1 MSNVYNLDEI
11 GQDGPTIII
20 DGNEYTLMYPTMEQI
35 ENVRDEKDEQKQN
48 DALFDFVVAKND
60 GVTPF
65 KDVLKRKNL
74 LVLKK
79 FANIVKDEFGM
90 EQ

>member
-60 GVTPF
+60 DVTPF